1 MALTFDFTN
10 YKDTSSA
17 HVPAGTYHAKVS
29 DFEETTSKS
38 SGNLMFAVYLDIIEG
53 PHAGQQIID
62 RLPQTEK
69 AMFRSAAF
77 LQALGVKIAKKK
89 IALNPRSLI
98 GRPVD
103 IVVEDGEPYKGRVR
117 SEVREYLRAT
127 KPAKSEP
134 EDDPMADE
142 IDEPTE
148 APAKPA
154 QAEDAEDAEDV
165 VELDVEDVVELDVDA
180 LDIDDLD
187 L

>member
-10 YKDTSSA
+10 YKDTSTA
-17 HVPAGTYHAKVS
+17 HVPAGTYRAEVS
-29 DFEETTSKS
+29 DFEETTSKA
-38 SGNLMFAVYLDIIEG
+38 GNSMFVVYLEITEG
-53 PHAGQQIID
+53 PHAGQQIVD

-98 GRPVD
+98 NRPVD
-103 IVVEDGEPYKGRVR
+103 IVVEDGEPYNGRVK

-127 KPAKSEP
+127 KPAKAESETDP
-134 EDDPMADE
+134 LDDVNE
-142 IDEPTE
+142 IDEP
-148 APAKPA
+148 APAAPEPA
-154 QAEDAEDAEDV
+154 TPAPAEDDS
-165 VELDVEDVVELDVDA
+165 VEIDVDD

>member
-29 DFEETTSKS
+29 DFEGTTSKA
-38 SGNLMFAVYLDIIEG
+38 GNAMFVVYLEIIEG
-53 PHAGQQIID
+53 PHAGQQLVD

-77 LQALGVKIAKKK
+77 LQALGVKIAKKR
-89 IALNPRSLI
+89 ISLNPKSLI

-103 IVVEDGEPYKGRVR
+103 IVVEDGEPYNGLVK

-127 KPAKSEP
+127 KPAESGP
-134 EDDPMADE
+134 AAADPMADE
-142 IDEPTE
+142 GEAISPLPSP
-148 APAKPA
+148 APATESAKPELDA
-154 QAEDAEDAEDV
+154 TVEDA
-165 VELDVEDVVELDVDA
+165 VELDVDA

>member
-17 HVPAGTYHAKVS
+17 HVPAGTYRAEVS
-29 DFEETTSKS
+29 DFEETTSKA
-38 SGNLMFAVYLDIIEG
+38 GNAMFVVYLEITSG

-77 LQALGVKIAKKK
+77 LQALGVKIANKR
-89 IALNPRSLI
+89 ISLNPKSLI

-103 IVVEDGEPYKGRVR
+103 ILVEDGEPYNGLVK

-127 KPAKSEP
+127 KPAESKP
-134 EDDPMADE
+134 AAADPMADE
-142 IDEPTE
+142 DEIADPAPAAE
-148 APAKPA
+148 PAKPELDA
-154 QAEDAEDAEDV
+154 TVEDA
-165 VELDVEDVVELDVDA
+165 VELDVDA

>member
-10 YKDTSSA
+10 YKDTSTA
-17 HVPAGTYHAKVS
+17 HVPAGTYHAEVS
-29 DFEETTSKS
+29 DFEETTSKA
-38 SGNLMFAVYLDIIEG
+38 GNAMFVVYLEIIEG
-53 PHAGQQIID
+53 PHAGQQIVD

-103 IVVEDGEPYKGRVR
+103 IVVEDGEPYNGRVK

-127 KPAKSEP
+127 KPAKAEP

-142 IDEPTE
+142 VE
-148 APAKPA
+148 
-154 QAEDAEDAEDV
+154 EDAAPVGPEKPELDATVEDA
-165 VELDVEDVVELDVDA
+165 VELDVDA

>member
-10 YKDTSSA
+10 YKDTSTA
-17 HVPAGTYHAKVS
+17 HVPAGTYHAEVS
-29 DFEETTSKS
+29 DFEETTSKA
-38 SGNLMFAVYLDIIEG
+38 GNTMFVVYLEITEG
-53 PHAGQQIID
+53 AHAGQQIID

-89 IALNPRSLI
+89 IALNPRALI

-103 IVVEDGEPYKGRVR
+103 IVVEDGEPYNGRVK

-127 KPAKSEP
+127 KPAKVEP
-134 EDDPMADE
+134 EADPMADE
-142 IDEPTE
+142 AEE
-148 APAKPA
+148 APAEPAKPELDA
-154 QAEDAEDAEDV
+154 TVEDA
-165 VELDVEDVVELDVDA
+165 VELDVDS

>member
-10 YKDTSSA
+10 YKDTSTA
-17 HVPAGTYHAKVS
+17 HVAPGTSHAEVS
-29 DFEETTSKS
+29 DFEETTSKA
-38 SGNLMFAVYLDIIEG
+38 GNTMFVVYLEITEG
-53 PHAGQQIID
+53 AHAGQQIID

-103 IVVEDGEPYKGRVR
+103 IVVEDGEPYNGKVK

-127 KPAKSEP
+127 KPVADKP
-134 EDDPMADE
+134 EADPLDDAEDGVE
-142 IDEPTE
+142 E
-148 APAKPA
+148 AVQAKPA
-154 QAEDAEDAEDV
+154 PAPAQAADESAEI
-165 VELDVEDVVELDVDA
+165 DVDA

>member
-10 YKDTSSA
+10 YKDTSTA
-17 HVPAGTYHAKVS
+17 HVAPGTYHAEVS
-29 DFEETTSKS
+29 DFEETTSKA
-38 SGNLMFAVYLDIIEG
+38 GNAMFVIYLEITEG
-53 PHAGQQIID
+53 AHAGQQIID

-89 IALNPRSLI
+89 IALNPRSLL

-103 IVVEDGEPYKGRVR
+103 IVVEDGEPYNGRVK

-127 KPAKSEP
+127 KPVKAEP
-134 EDDPMADE
+134 ETDPLADDTKDGIAETAPAAE
-142 IDEPTE
+142 
-148 APAKPA
+148 PAKPA
-154 QAEDAEDAEDV
+154 LAEDDS
-165 VELDVEDVVELDVDA
+165 VEIDVDD

>member
-10 YKDTSSA
+10 YKDTSTA
-17 HVPAGTYHAKVS
+17 HVAPGTYHAEVS
-29 DFEETTSKS
+29 DFEETTSKA
-38 SGNLMFAVYLDIIEG
+38 GNAMFVVYLEIAEG
-53 PHAGQQIID
+53 PNAGQQIID

-89 IALNPRSLI
+89 IALNPKSLI

-103 IVVEDGEPYKGRVR
+103 IVVEDGEPYNGRVR

-127 KPAKSEP
+127 KPAKAEP
-134 EDDPMADE
+134 ADDPMADDAE
-142 IDEPTE
+142 IDAPSTTAE
-148 APAKPA
+148 PAKPA
-154 QAEDAEDAEDV
+154 PVEEDA
-165 VELDVEDVVELDVDA
+165 VELDVDA

>member
-17 HVPAGTYHAKVS
+17 HVPAGTYRAEVS
-29 DFEETTSKS
+29 DFEETTSKA
-38 SGNLMFAVYLDIIEG
+38 GNAMFVVYLEITSG

-77 LQALGVKIAKKK
+77 LQALGVKIANKR
-89 IALNPRSLI
+89 ISLNPRSLI

-103 IVVEDGEPYKGRVR
+103 ILVEDGEPYNGLVK

-127 KPAKSEP
+127 KPAESKP
-134 EDDPMADE
+134 AAADPMADE
-142 IDEPTE
+142 DEIADPAPAAE
-148 APAKPA
+148 PAKPELDA
-154 QAEDAEDAEDV
+154 TVEDA
-165 VELDVEDVVELDVDA
+165 VELDVDA

>member
-10 YKDTSSA
+10 YKDTSTA
-17 HVPAGTYHAKVS
+17 HVAPGTYRAEVS
-29 DFEETTSKS
+29 DFEETTS
-38 SGNLMFAVYLDIIEG
+38 NAMFAVYLEITEG
-53 PHAGQQIID
+53 PHSGQQIID

-89 IALNPRSLI
+89 IALNPKSLI

-103 IVVEDGEPYKGRVR
+103 IVVEDGEPYNGRVR

-127 KPAKSEP
+127 KPAESKPASA
-134 EDDPMADE
+134 DPMADE
-142 IDEPTE
+142 DEIASPATAAE
-148 APAKPA
+148 PAKPA
-154 QAEDAEDAEDV
+154 PVEEDA
-165 VELDVEDVVELDVDA
+165 VELDVDA

>member
-10 YKDTSSA
+10 YKDTSTA
-17 HVPAGTYHAKVS
+17 HVAPGTYRAEVS
-29 DFEETTSKS
+29 DFEETTSKA
-38 SGNLMFAVYLDIIEG
+38 GNAMFVVYLEIAEG
-53 PHAGQQIID
+53 THAGQQIID
-62 RLPQTEK
+62 RLPQTER

-89 IALNPRSLI
+89 IALNPRALI

-103 IVVEDGEPYKGRVR
+103 IVVEDGEPYNGRVK

-127 KPAKSEP
+127 KPAESKP
-134 EDDPMADE
+134 AAADPMAGEDE
-142 IDEPTE
+142 IASPAPAAE
-148 APAKPA
+148 PAKPELDA
-154 QAEDAEDAEDV
+154 TVEDA
-165 VELDVEDVVELDVDA
+165 VELDVDA

>member
-10 YKDTSSA
+10 YKDTSTA
-17 HVPAGTYHAKVS
+17 HVPAGTYHAEVS
-29 DFEETTSKS
+29 DFEETTSKA
-38 SGNLMFAVYLDIIEG
+38 GNVMFVIYLEITEG
-53 PHAGQQIID
+53 AHSGQQIID

-103 IVVEDGEPYKGRVR
+103 IVVEDGDPYNGKVK

-127 KPAKSEP
+127 KPAESEP
-134 EDDPMADE
+134 AAADPMADAE
-142 IDEPTE
+142 GEPE
-148 APAKPA
+148 EAAPVESAPA
-154 QAEDAEDAEDV
+154 EDGP
-165 VELDVEDVVELDVDA
+165 VEIDVDA

>member
-10 YKDTSSA
+10 YKDTSTT
-17 HVPAGTYHAKVS
+17 HVAPGTYHAEVS
-29 DFEETTSKS
+29 DFEETTSKA
-38 SGNLMFAVYLDIIEG
+38 GNAMFVVYLEITEG

-103 IVVEDGEPYKGRVR
+103 IVVEDGEPYNGRVK

-127 KPAKSEP
+127 KPAKAEP
-134 EDDPMADE
+134 ADDPMADE
-142 IDEPTE
+142 AEIDEPTSVAE
-148 APAKPA
+148 PAKPA
-154 QAEDAEDAEDV
+154 PVEEDA
-165 VELDVEDVVELDVDA
+165 VELDVDA

>member
-10 YKDTSSA
+10 YKDTSTA
-17 HVPAGTYHAKVS
+17 HVAPGTYHAEVS
-29 DFEETTSKS
+29 DFEETTSKA
-38 SGNLMFAVYLDIIEG
+38 GNAMFVVYLEITSG

-77 LQALGVKIAKKK
+77 LQALGVKIAKKR
-89 IALNPRSLI
+89 ISLNPKSLI

-103 IVVEDGEPYKGRVR
+103 IVVEDGEPYNGKVK

-127 KPAKSEP
+127 KPAESKP
-134 EDDPMADE
+134 AAADPMADE
-142 IDEPTE
+142 AEIAEP
-148 APAKPA
+148 APAAETAKPELDA
-154 QAEDAEDAEDV
+154 TAEDA
-165 VELDVEDVVELDVDA
+165 VELDVDA

>member
-10 YKDTSSA
+10 YKDTSTA
-17 HVPAGTYHAKVS
+17 HIPAGTYRAEVS
-29 DFEETTSKS
+29 DFEETTSKA
-38 SGNLMFAVYLDIIEG
+38 GNAMFVVYLEITEG
-53 PHAGQQIID
+53 AHAGQQIID

-103 IVVEDGEPYKGRVR
+103 IVVEDGEPYNGRVK

-127 KPAKSEP
+127 KPVEAEP
-134 EDDPMADE
+134 KDDPLDGEVEEMG
-142 IDEPTE
+142 E
-148 APAKPA
+148 AASSESAKPELDA
-154 QAEDAEDAEDV
+154 TVEDA
-165 VELDVEDVVELDVDA
+165 VELDVDA

>member
-10 YKDTSSA
+10 YKDTSTA
-17 HVPAGTYHAKVS
+17 HVAPGTYHAEVS
-29 DFEETTSKS
+29 DFEEATSKA
-38 SGNLMFAVYLDIIEG
+38 GNVMFVIYLEITEG

-103 IVVEDGEPYKGRVR
+103 IVVEDGEPYNGRVK

-127 KPAKSEP
+127 KPAKAETK
-134 EDDPMADE
+134 DDPMADE
-142 IDEPTE
+142 ADEPAVADE
-148 APAKPA
+148 PAKPELDA
-154 QAEDAEDAEDV
+154 TVEDA
-165 VELDVEDVVELDVDA
+165 VELDVDA

>member
-10 YKDTSSA
+10 YKDTSTA
-17 HVPAGTYHAKVS
+17 HVPAGTYRAEVS
-29 DFEETTSKS
+29 DFEETTSKA
-38 SGNLMFAVYLDIIEG
+38 GNAMFVVYLEIIEG

-89 IALNPRSLI
+89 ISLNPRSLI

-103 IVVEDGEPYKGRVR
+103 ILVEDGEPYNGRVR

-127 KPAKSEP
+127 KPAKAEP
-134 EDDPMADE
+134 KTDPMGDE
-142 IDEPTE
+142 IDEPAE
-148 APAKPA
+148 AQATPAKPELDSTV
-154 QAEDAEDAEDV
+154 EDA
-165 VELDVEDVVELDVDA
+165 VELDVDS

>member
-17 HVPAGTYHAKVS
+17 HVAPGTYHAEVS
-29 DFEETTSKS
+29 DFEETTSKA
-38 SGNLMFAVYLDIIEG
+38 GNAMFVVYLEIIG
-53 PHAGQQIID
+53 GAHAGQQIVD

-103 IVVEDGEPYKGRVR
+103 IVVEDGEPYNGRVK

-127 KPAKSEP
+127 KPAESKPAAS
-134 EDDPMADE
+134 DPMADE
-142 IDEPTE
+142 DEIAEP
-148 APAKPA
+148 APAAEPA
-154 QAEDAEDAEDV
+154 TPELDATVEDA
-165 VELDVEDVVELDVDA
+165 VELDVDA

>member
-10 YKDTSSA
+10 YKDTSTA
-17 HVPAGTYHAKVS
+17 HVPAGTYHAEVS
-29 DFEETTSKS
+29 NFEETTSKA
-38 SGNLMFAVYLDIIEG
+38 GNAMFVVYLEITEG
-53 PHAGQQIID
+53 AHAGKQIID

-89 IALNPRSLI
+89 IALNPRSLVY
-98 GRPVD
+98 RPVD
-103 IVVEDGEPYKGRVR
+103 IVVEDGEPYNGKVK

-127 KPAKSEP
+127 KPAKAEP
-134 EDDPMADE
+134 ETAPLADDVEDGIAETAPAAE
-142 IDEPTE
+142 
-148 APAKPA
+148 PAKPA
-154 QAEDAEDAEDV
+154 PAEDDA
-165 VELDVEDVVELDVDA
+165 VEIDVDV

>member
-10 YKDTSSA
+10 YKDTSTA
-17 HVPAGTYHAKVS
+17 HVAPGTYHAEVS
-29 DFEETTSKS
+29 DFEETTSKA
-38 SGNLMFAVYLDIIEG
+38 GNAMFVVYLEITEG
-53 PHAGQQIID
+53 AHAGQQIID

-103 IVVEDGEPYKGRVR
+103 ILVEDGDPYNGRVK

-127 KPAKSEP
+127 KPVKAEP
-134 EDDPMADE
+134 EAGPLAGDSEDE
-142 IDEPTE
+142 IAETDPAAEP
-148 APAKPA
+148 APA
-154 QAEDAEDAEDV
+154 EDDA
-165 VELDVEDVVELDVDA
+165 VEIDVDA

>member
-10 YKDTSSA
+10 YKDTSTA
-17 HVPAGTYHAKVS
+17 HVAPGTYHAEVS
-29 DFEETTSKS
+29 DFEETTSKA
-38 SGNLMFAVYLDIIEG
+38 GNAMFVVYLEITEG
-53 PHAGQQIID
+53 AHAGQQIID

-89 IALNPRSLI
+89 IALNPRALI

-103 IVVEDGEPYKGRVR
+103 IVVEDGEPYNGRVK

-127 KPAKSEP
+127 KPGKAEP
-134 EDDPMADE
+134 AAADPMADE
-142 IDEPTE
+142 AEEVSAPVE
-148 APAKPA
+148 PAKPEPDA
-154 QAEDAEDAEDV
+154 TVEDA
-165 VELDVEDVVELDVDA
+165 VELDVDA

>member
-10 YKDTSSA
+10 YKDTSTA
-17 HVPAGTYHAKVS
+17 HVAPGTYRAEVS
-29 DFEETTSKS
+29 DFEETTSKA
-38 SGNLMFAVYLDIIEG
+38 GNAMFVVYLEITEG

-62 RLPQTEK
+62 RLPQTER

-89 IALNPRSLI
+89 IALNPKSLI

-103 IVVEDGEPYKGRVR
+103 IVVEDGEPYNGRVR

-127 KPAKSEP
+127 KPAKAEP
-134 EDDPMADE
+134 ADDPMADD
-142 IDEPTE
+142 DETDAPSTTAE
-148 APAKPA
+148 PAKPA
-154 QAEDAEDAEDV
+154 P
-165 VELDVEDVVELDVDA
+165 VEEDVVELDVDA

>member
-1 MALTFDFTN
+1 MAPTFDFTN
-10 YKDTSSA
+10 YKDTSTA
-17 HVPAGTYHAKVS
+17 HVAPGTYHAEVS
-29 DFEETTSKS
+29 DFEETTSKA
-38 SGNLMFAVYLDIIEG
+38 GNAMFVVYLEIIEG

-89 IALNPRSLI
+89 IALNPRTLI

-103 IVVEDGEPYKGRVR
+103 IVVEDGEPYNGRVK

-127 KPAKSEP
+127 KPAKAEP
-134 EDDPMADE
+134 EDDPMGGE
-142 IDEPTE
+142 IDEPAE
-148 APAKPA
+148 APAETAKPELDA
-154 QAEDAEDAEDV
+154 TVEDA
-165 VELDVEDVVELDVDA
+165 VEFDVDA

>member
-10 YKDTSSA
+10 YKDTSTA
-17 HVPAGTYHAKVS
+17 HVPAGTYHAEVS
-29 DFEETTSKS
+29 DFEETTSKAD
-38 SGNLMFAVYLDIIEG
+38 NVMFVIYLRIIEG
-53 PHAGQQIID
+53 PYAGQQIID

-89 IALNPRSLI
+89 IALNPKSLI
-98 GRPVD
+98 DRPVD
-103 IVVEDGEPYKGRVR
+103 IVVEDGEPYNGRVK

-127 KPAKSEP
+127 KPVKVETEA
-134 EDDPMADE
+134 DPLADE
-142 IDEPTE
+142 GEPTPAAPE
-148 APAKPA
+148 PAKP
-154 QAEDAEDAEDV
+154 
-165 VELDVEDVVELDVDA
+165 ELDAKVEDDVEIDVDA

>member
-10 YKDTSSA
+10 YKDTSTA
-17 HVPAGTYHAKVS
+17 HVAPGTYRAEVS
-29 DFEETTSKS
+29 DFEETTSKA
-38 SGNLMFAVYLDIIEG
+38 GNTMFVVYLEITEG

-89 IALNPRSLI
+89 IALNPKSLI

-103 IVVEDGEPYKGRVR
+103 IVVEDGDPYNGRVR

-127 KPAKSEP
+127 KPAKAEP
-134 EDDPMADE
+134 EDDPMDDE
-142 IDEPTE
+142 IDEPAE
-148 APAKPA
+148 APAETAKTPP
-154 QAEDAEDAEDV
+154 AEDV
-165 VELDVEDVVELDVDA
+165 EDAVELDVDA